1 MTVVAVGYVPSAQ
14 AAFTAETV
22 VATLPFTGQA
32 PGVAIQHIIKG
43 VLNLS
48 IGATST
54 AITIRVRTGATT
66 AGTLIGVA
74 DATTIPASAAASVP
88 FFAVDTAV
96 FPAGNQY
103 CVTAQCA
110 NSITPNDAYIE
121 LEVLSPAA

>member
-14 AAFTAETV
+14 AAITAETV

-32 PGVAIQHIIKG
+32 PGVAVQHIIRG
-43 VLNLS
+43 IINLS

-54 AITIRVRTGATT
+54 AITIRVRSGSTT

-74 DATTIPASAAASVP
+74 DATTIPVSSAVSIP
-88 FFAVDTAV
+88 FMAVDTAV

-110 NSITPNDAYIE
+110 NSITPNDATIE